1 MTFAYPAVL
10 WMLTA
15 VPLLGGWMWWRAR
28 HHTEGVGFP
37 RVADVPLRVS
47 WRVWVRRALPVLR
60 LSAMALLIV
69 ALARPQQHDVVQ
81 VETTEGIDIVLAL
94 DASTSMRA
102 TDFPPNRFEAAR
114 SVAIDFVEERS
125 NDRIGLIVFAGR
137 AFMQAP
143 LTTDQDFLVDTIE
156 QLRLGQFE
164 PGTAIGSALTAATS
178 RLRSGASPSQVV
190 ILLTDGQNNRGE
202 IDPLTAAEI
211 ARVMGIRV
219 YTIGVGSFGDAP
231 FELEEEGSDEVDEAV
246 LTTIAEATGGQ
257 YFRASDAAALQTIYD
272 DISALEQSEIETHTY
287 TDVSERFAQF
297 AVPALLLVLLH
308 ALLRTTVA
316 WRFP

>member
-1 MTFAYPAVL
+1 MTFAYPGVL

-28 HHTEGVGFP
+28 YHAEGVGFP

-47 WRVWVRRALPVLR
+47 WRVWMRRALPVLR

-94 DASTSMRA
+94 DVSTSMRA
-102 TDFPPNRFEAAR
+102 TDFPPSRFEAAR
-114 SVAIDFVEERS
+114 SVAIDFVEERP
-125 NDRIGLIVFAGR
+125 NDRIGLVVFAGR
-137 AFMQAP
+137 AFTQAP
-143 LTTDQDFLVDTIE
+143 LTTDQDFLVDAIE

-164 PGTAIGSALTAATS
+164 PGTAIGSALTASTS

-211 ARVMGIRV
+211 ARVMNVRV
-219 YTIGVGSFGDAP
+219 YTIGVGAFGDAP
-231 FELEEEGSDEVDEAV
+231 FELEEEGNDEVDEDV
-246 LTTIAEATGGQ
+246 LTTMAEATGGR
-257 YFRASDAAALQTIYD
+257 YFRASDAAALQSIYD
-272 DISALEQSEIETHTY
+272 DISALEQGEIETHTY
-287 TDVSERFAQF
+287 TDVSERFARF
-297 AVPALLLVLLH
+297 AIPALLLVLVH
-308 ALLRTTVA
+308 ALLRTTVVR
-316 WRFP
+316 RFP